1 MPKLRMAAEEI
12 RERAYHRA
20 MARAQVDMGIYRD
33 CEVAD
38 MLKMSKS
45 TFCRAK
51 QDGYRS
57 YGFAKAGTLARGM
70 GMTGR
75 EVCAILG
82 VPYEDPKDD

>member
-1 MPKLRMAAEEI
+1 MPKLRMTEAERCEK
-12 RERAYHRA
+12 AYRRA
-20 MARAQVDMGIYRD
+20 MARAQADMGLFKD
-33 CEVAD
+33 CDVAD
-38 MLKMSKS
+38 KLKISKS
-45 TFCRAK
+45 VYCRAK

-82 VPYEDPKDD
+82 VPYDDPEE